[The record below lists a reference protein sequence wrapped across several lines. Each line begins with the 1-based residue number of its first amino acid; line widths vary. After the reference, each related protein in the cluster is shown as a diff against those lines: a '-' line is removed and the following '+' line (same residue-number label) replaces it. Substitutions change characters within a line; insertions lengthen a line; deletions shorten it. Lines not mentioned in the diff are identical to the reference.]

1 MFAKLFKT
9 KPLLIYLIGS
19 LCILIGLYFG
29 YQYYINNRVV
39 KIEKMT
45 DSGLTPD
52 SDADDVKPDQVKPDQ
67 VPEEPAYKKNKIT
80 SEILPF
86 ASTSSVGPPTSG
98 VAFNSAAGE
107 PIEGMQSNTNPVQ
120 TFKF

>member
-45 DSGLTPD
+45 DSELVAESE
-52 SDADDVKPDQVKPDQ
+52 SDVVNPDQVS
-67 VPEEPAYKKNKIT
+67 EEPAYKKNKIT

-98 VAFNSAAGE
+98 VAFNSDVGG